1 MVPSQVFGSAVAS
14 PRRFRRRPSVL
25 PSRVPV
31 GSAAGPFSYTKRAVF
46 VYESLVFGLPYT
58 VEAVFVYESLFFG
71 PSYTKSAIFVY
82 GDREAS
88 PLNSQKRGSP
98 GHFAPDS
105 SLLRTFGP

>member
-1 MVPSQVFGSAVAS
+1 MYEPCLFG
-14 PRRFRRRPSVL
+14 P
-25 PSRVPV
+25 
-31 GSAAGPFSYTKRAVF
+31 SYTRSAI
-46 VYESLVFGLPYT
+46 
-58 VEAVFVYESLFFG
+58 FVYESLFFG
-71 PSYTKSAIFVY
+71 PSYTRRAVFVYEPLVFGLPYTKWAGFVY

>member
-1 MVPSQVFGSAVAS
+1 MYGPCLFG
-14 PRRFRRRPSVL
+14 L
-25 PSRVPV
+25 
-31 GSAAGPFSYTKRAVF
+31 SYTNWAVF
-46 VYESLVFGLPYT
+46 VYEPCLFGL
-58 VEAVFVYESLFFG
+58 
-71 PSYTKSAIFVY
+71 SYTKWAGFVY

>member
-1 MVPSQVFGSAVAS
+1 MYDP
-14 PRRFRRRPSVL
+14 
-25 PSRVPV
+25 
-31 GSAAGPFSYTKRAVF
+31 
-46 VYESLVFGLPYT
+46 LVFGLSYT
-58 VEAVFVYESLFFG
+58 VEAVFVYESLYFG
-71 PSYTKSAIFVY
+71 LPYTKSAVFVY

>member
-1 MVPSQVFGSAVAS
+1 MYETSF
-14 PRRFRRRPSVL
+14 FRP
-25 PSRVPV
+25 
-31 GSAAGPFSYTKRAVF
+31 SYTKWAIF
-46 VYESLVFGLPYT
+46 VYESCLFGL
-58 VEAVFVYESLFFG
+58 
-71 PSYTKSAIFVY
+71 SYTKWASFVY